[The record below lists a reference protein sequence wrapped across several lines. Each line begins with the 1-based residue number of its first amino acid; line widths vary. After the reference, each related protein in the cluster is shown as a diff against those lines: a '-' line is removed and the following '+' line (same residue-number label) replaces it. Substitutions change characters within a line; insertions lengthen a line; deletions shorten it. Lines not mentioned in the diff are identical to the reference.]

1 MEILAPAG
9 SIEQGYSAIEAGCDA
24 IYGGLKIGNARQ
36 RAKNF
41 TSNEY
46 SQILNY
52 CKSKNVK
59 FYLTLNTLLRSDELT
74 EMLDIIKSIE
84 LPDAVIVA
92 DIGLIHA
99 LLETFP
105 SLPIHASTQFGTAS
119 LNDVLF
125 LESIG
130 VTRAVLSR
138 ELTFD
143 EIKYIK
149 ENSHIE
155 LEVFVFGT
163 QCALFSGQCLWGGLI
178 CESSGN
184 RGKCN
189 GMCRD
194 FYKCSNLIG
203 QFFYPKDME
212 IGKHIERLDKIG
224 ICSAKIEGRLRPV
237 AEIEK
242 VIKTIRSGY
251 LIEGYSS
258 YLSNKLPVKGMFH
271 SVNPRV
277 RFSGEFSEYYTEHD
291 LLYRNGR
298 YVYGDQTDD
307 YADSS
312 YVKTVYNKPLADGAN
327 ISLKLKY
334 DETVLN
340 TISYVNAFGEKK
352 LIPLEHRDTTF
363 IEVKQLCELLQKHI
377 HKNIYEL
384 ISEVPDAVTIQVDP
398 DEILKVCNYINEE
411 CNQEYSAVVAD
422 NTLKADSSLLIQTD
436 KVQDIIEFSNKG
448 YNHFVFEINSEREF
462 ELALELTQEIVFRL
476 PILDFNQ
483 QLENI
488 VNRLENR
495 KIMMT
500 KSTQLLILKKHN
512 FQKVIA
518 DYTMNCWNEQSLI
531 FLKKY
536 GVKEITIH
544 PELEL
549 GYSLDLIWKAGLVPQ
564 VIIAGKIPIGF
575 MRGCF
580 KELNICDQK
589 CDGNIDMRNI
599 NKCYDLE
606 IDCNSYL
613 EYRTVYRG
621 GIDMTYSDKG
631 KFKKRILISKITEEL
646 KMDIL
651 NMSSVFIEKPN
662 YLYRRNVK

>member
-1 MEILAPAG
+1 LTEIL
-9 SIEQGYSAIEAGCDA
+9 D
-24 IYGGLKIGNARQ
+24 
-36 RAKNF
+36 
-41 TSNEY
+41 
-46 SQILNY
+46 IL
-52 CKSKNVK
+52 
-59 FYLTLNTLLRSDELT
+59 
-74 EMLDIIKSIE
+74 KSIE

-99 LLETFP
+99 LLETIP
-105 SLPIHASTQFGTAS
+105 SLPIHASTQFGTSS

-130 VTRAVLSR
+130 VTRAILSR

-194 FYKCSNLIG
+194 FYKCNNLIG
-203 QFFYPKDME
+203 QFFYPRDLE

-224 ICSAKIEGRLRPV
+224 ICSAKIEGRLRPA
-237 AEIEK
+237 AEIAK
-242 VIKTIRSGY
+242 VIKTIRNGH

-291 LLYRNGR
+291 LLYWNER
-298 YVYGDQTDD
+298 YIYGDQTDN
-307 YADSS
+307 YADCS
-312 YVKTVYNKPLADGAN
+312 YIKTVYNKPLVDGAN

-334 DETVLN
+334 DERVLN
-340 TISYVNAFGEKK
+340 TISYVNVFGEKK
-352 LIPLEHRDTTF
+352 LIPLEHRKTTS
-363 IEVKQLCELLQKHI
+363 IEVKQLCGLLQKHI

-384 ISEVPDAVTIQVDP
+384 ISEVPDVVMIQVDL
-398 DEILKVCNYINEE
+398 DEILKVCNCINEE
-411 CNQEYSAVVAD
+411 CNQEYSIVVAD
-422 NTLKADSSLLIQTD
+422 NTLQADLSLIIQTD
-436 KVQDIIEFSNKG
+436 KVQDIIAFSDKG

-462 ELALELTQEIVFRL
+462 ELALELTQDIVFQL

-483 QLENI
+483 QIENI

-500 KSTQLLILKKHN
+500 KSTQLSALEKHN
-512 FQKVIA
+512 FQMITA

-549 GYSLDLIWKAGLVPQ
+549 DYSLNLIQKACLIPQ

-580 KELNICDQK
+580 RELNICDQK
-589 CDGNIDMRNI
+589 CNGNIEMRNI
-599 NKCYDLE
+599 NKGYDLE

-613 EYRTVYRG
+613 EYRTVYCG

-631 KFKKRILISKITEEL
+631 EFKKRILISKISEEL

-651 NMSSVFIEKPN
+651 NMGSVLVETPN

>member
-9 SIEQGYSAIEAGCDA
+9 SIEQGYAAIEAGCDA

-41 TSNEY
+41 TLNEY

-52 CKSKNVK
+52 CKSQNIK
-59 FYLTLNTLLRSDELT
+59 FYLTMNTLLRSNELT
-74 EMLDIIKSIE
+74 EILDIFKSIE

-92 DIGLIHA
+92 DIGLIHT
-99 LLETFP
+99 LLKTFP
-105 SLPIHASTQFGTAS
+105 SLPIHASTQFGASS

-143 EIKYIK
+143 EIKCIK

-194 FYKCSNLIG
+194 FYKCNNLIG
-203 QFFYPKDME
+203 QLFYPKDLE

-224 ICSAKIEGRLRPV
+224 VCSAKIEGRLRP
-237 AEIEK
+237 ATEIEK
-242 VIKTIRSGY
+242 VIKTIRNGY

-258 YLSNKLPVKGMFH
+258 YLSNKIPVKGMFH
-271 SVNPRV
+271 FANPRV
-277 RFSGEFSEYYTEHD
+277 RFSGECSEYYTEHD
-291 LLYRNGR
+291 LLYQNEK

-312 YVKTVYNKPLADGAN
+312 YVKTVYNKPLADGVN

-334 DETVLN
+334 DERVLN
-340 TISYVNAFGEKK
+340 TISYVNTFGERK
-352 LIPLEHRDTTF
+352 LIPLEHKKTTF

-384 ISEVPDAVTIQVDP
+384 ISEVPDAVTIQVDLG
-398 DEILKVCNYINEE
+398 EILKVCNYINEE
-411 CNQEYSAVVAD
+411 CNQEHSAVVVD
-422 NTLKADSSLLIQTD
+422 NTLKADLSLMIQTD
-436 KVQDIIEFSNKG
+436 KVQDIIAFSNAG
-448 YNHFVFEINSEREF
+448 YNHFVFEIKSEREF
-462 ELALELTQEIVFRL
+462 ELALELPQDIVFQL
-476 PILDFNQ
+476 PVLDFNQ
-483 QLENI
+483 KLENI
-488 VNRLENR
+488 VKRLENR
-495 KIMMT
+495 KIMVT
-500 KSTQLLILKKHN
+500 KITQLLVLEKHN
-512 FQKVIA
+512 YQKVMA
-518 DYTMNCWNEQSLI
+518 DYTMNCWNEKSLI

-549 GYSLDLIWKAGLVPQ
+549 GYSLNLIQKAGLVPQ

-580 KELNICDQK
+580 RELNICDQK
-589 CDGNIDMRNI
+589 CNGNIDMRNI
-599 NKCYDLE
+599 NKGYNLE

-631 KFKKRILISKITEEL
+631 EFEKRIMISKITEEL

-651 NMSSVFIEKPN
+651 NMNSVFIETPN